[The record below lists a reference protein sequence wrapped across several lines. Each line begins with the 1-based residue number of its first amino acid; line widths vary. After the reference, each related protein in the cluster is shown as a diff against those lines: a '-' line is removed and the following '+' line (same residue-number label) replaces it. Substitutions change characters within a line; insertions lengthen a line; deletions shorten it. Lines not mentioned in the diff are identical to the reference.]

1 VIDQT
6 RDLPLVIACRKG
18 GKISIPPDRPAEF
31 QRRSALYARLDAE
44 LRDRTRFFAAA
55 ALINTAFARLFGLL
69 SVVHAPCSFNFL
81 NEVGAALEVDNIDYA
96 RSITARTPGPVL
108 DHDLVCAEQ
117 SQLQHHVRAHQA
129 QRPHQWEFI
138 RHQLNGLLNQRYVA
152 SFSRWCHA
160 GEKIVRVLREVRGQ
174 VGRELEFGAE
184 AHRVRIGLTL
194 IEHIRNEA

>member
-1 VIDQT
+1 MT
-6 RDLPLVIACRKG
+6 G
-18 GKISIPPDRPAEF
+18 GRISTPRYRSAEF
-31 QRRSALYARLDAE
+31 ERRSALYARLDAQ

-96 RSITARTPGPVL
+96 RSIANRTPGPAL
-108 DHDLVCAEQ
+108 DHALVCAEQ

-129 QRPHQWEFI
+129 RRPHQWEFI
-138 RHQLNGLLNQRYVA
+138 RHQLNGLLNQRYAA
-152 SFSRWCHA
+152 SFTRWCHA
-160 GEKIVRVLREVRGQ
+160 SEKIVRVLREVRGH
-174 VGRELEFGAE
+174 VGRELEFGTE

>member
-1 VIDQT
+1 MIDQN
-6 RDLPLVIACRKG
+6 RDLQVIFACRKG
-18 GKISIPPDRPAEF
+18 EMISVPPHRPAEF
-31 QRRSALYARLDAE
+31 ERRSALYARLDAQ

-55 ALINTAFARLFGLL
+55 ALLNTAFARLFGLL
-69 SVVHAPCSFNFL
+69 SVVHAPCSFSFL
-81 NEVGAALEVDNIDYA
+81 NEVGAALEIDNIDYA
-96 RSITARTPGPVL
+96 RSITTRAPGPAL
-108 DHDLVCAEQ
+108 DRALVCAEQ

-129 QRPHQWEFI
+129 ERPHQWEFI

-152 SFSRWCHA
+152 SMSRWCHT